1 MTTNRSIRRARRGLA
16 AAGVAVLALSGV
28 AAACGDDAA
37 SPTTTITSTGG
48 AGSKTETT
56 DAGSSKGDSGSD
68 SEFAKEVE
76 ARGEP
81 TVAKVDGPVAELK
94 ITDDVVGTGA
104 AAAADSTVTAQY
116 VGAVANTGEVF
127 QSSWKMDGAID
138 FPLNQVIEGW
148 SKGLVGMKE
157 GGRRTVVIPAAMA
170 YGATPPPG
178 SGIPKDADLVFTVDL
193 VKVG

>member
-1 MTTNRSIRRARRGLA
+1 MA
-16 AAGVAVLALSGV
+16 AAGVAVLALSGI
-28 AAACGDDAA
+28 AASCGDDSA
-37 SPTTTITSTGG
+37 STTTSIKSQGGSGSDTSTT
-48 AGSKTETT
+48 AS
-56 DAGSSKGDSGSD
+56 GSSKANSGAD

-81 TVAKVDGPVAELK
+81 TIAKVDGPVTELK

-157 GGRRTVVIPAAMA
+157 GGRRTVVIPAEMA
-170 YGATPPPG
+170 YGANPPQG
-178 SGIPKDADLVFTVDL
+178 SGIPANADLVFTVDL
-193 VKVG
+193 VKVS